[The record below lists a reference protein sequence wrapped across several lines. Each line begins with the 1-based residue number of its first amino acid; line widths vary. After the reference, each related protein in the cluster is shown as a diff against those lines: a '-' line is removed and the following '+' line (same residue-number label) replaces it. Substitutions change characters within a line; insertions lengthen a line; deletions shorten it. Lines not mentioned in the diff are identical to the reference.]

1 MHHEL
6 FLSFHPTSC
15 ISSCPL
21 EVTAE
26 DSSSCDDS
34 LCEPDSWPVHH
45 WAGGGRNTSTVAMNN
60 TAFGRENV
68 SGTGHFSRP
77 LWLFAPTSSLEGSSN
92 PECIIFWR
100 SFWLD
105 FDIRHKNENLEKKFS
120 ELIFVWIGLIR
131 IMQRQSCVLQ
141 HKGDSLITNISN
153 LGLKHPRGRE
163 IPLW

>member
-77 LWLFAPTSSLEGSSN
+77 LWLFAPTSSLEGSLN

-105 FDIRHKNENLEKKFS
+105 FDIRHKNENLGKK
-120 ELIFVWIGLIR
+120 IFWINICVNWADKNHAET
-131 IMQRQSCVLQ
+131 IVCVAAQRWFTDN
-141 HKGDSLITNISN
+141 KY
-153 LGLKHPRGRE
+153 K
-163 IPLW
+163 